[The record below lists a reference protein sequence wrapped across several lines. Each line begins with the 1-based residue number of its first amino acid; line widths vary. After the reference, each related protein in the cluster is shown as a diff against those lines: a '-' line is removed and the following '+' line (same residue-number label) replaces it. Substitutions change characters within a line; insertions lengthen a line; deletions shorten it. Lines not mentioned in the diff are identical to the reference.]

1 MRNSAIA
8 LIVVLAVIAGLAWCA
23 GSWLDQVQHSTERK
37 AQSDRLT
44 LIENLR

>member
-8 LIVVLAVIAGLAWCA
+8 LIVVLAVIAGLAWEA
-23 GSWLDQVQHSTERK
+23 GSWLDQVQHSTAK

-44 LIENLR
+44 LIGLR